1 MTLLPYDSNLES
13 NAFIF
18 FALAFLFLLLYTMPI
33 KSVADIWLTTVSDA
47 AWAMAARAREKDDNN
62 DKLEADAL
70 RLAKDTVKEI
80 TDIVT
85 DNKPFIDAAYEAA
98 YKRDNEEQQ
107 RWRQMNN
114 SKESQEEDYKRKQP
128 IV

>member
-1 MTLLPYDSNLES
+1 
-13 NAFIF
+13 
-18 FALAFLFLLLYTMPI
+18 MPI
-33 KSVADIWLTTVSDA
+33 KSVADIRLTAAFDA
-47 AWAMAARAREKDDNN
+47 AWAMAARAREKGNN
-62 DKLEADAL
+62 DKLEVDAL

-85 DNKPFIDAAYEAA
+85 DNKPFIDAANDAA

-107 RWRQMNN
+107 RRLQMND